1 MGEIHRISSR
11 KEVEKSENNK
21 KEKIVKNLEDPGSV
35 SVLDNMTETDTKP
48 ANDNGASNGD
58 ATADILWQMEYY
70 FGDFNLPKD
79 KFLKA
84 QIDEAKDGWI
94 SLDIMLKF
102 QRLANLTKDKELI
115 IKALEKL
122 EVRRKPSLPI
132 PDWNDETKKA
142 NISRTVYCKGFE
154 KEKTTLDDLIKFF
167 NKFPGVIHVVRRTY
181 PKGDER
187 FFKGSTFV
195 TFKDKDHAQKFL
207 DVDEV
212 KNPQDEVLLRKWQ
225 QEYFDEKDAESKE
238 KSKARQEKK
247 KQNKQAKEDLEGGK
261 EAGDGAPTKSEGELS
276 LPTGTILVLEGFK
289 NAETKREDIKEALKT
304 GFEVAPEEV
313 AFVYFNKGESDAK
326 LRFGVENAAKEL
338 AKKITESLKEGEK
351 FKVKDVE
358 LEFKVLEG
366 QEEAD
371 FLEKCKSDIAQQKDK
386 ARRGH
391 KRQGGG
397 GRGGKFNNKRQRR

>member
-1 MGEIHRISSR
+1 MGEFRRISSR
-11 KEVEKSENNK
+11 KRTSENNK
-21 KEKIVKNLEDPGSV
+21 GKKIGKNLEDPGSD
-35 SVLDNMTETDTKP
+35 SFLDKMTETETKP
-48 ANDNGASNGD
+48 ANGNGASNGD
-58 ATADILWQMEYY
+58 ASADILWQMEYY
-70 FGDFNLPKD
+70 FGDFNLPKV
-79 KFLKA
+79 KFL
-84 QIDEAKDGWI
+84 
-94 SLDIMLKF
+94 
-102 QRLANLTKDKELI
+102 RLANLTKDKELI
-115 IKALEKL
+115 IKALEKSDIVETNQDKL

-142 NISRTVYCKGFE
+142 NITRTVYCKGFE

-167 NKFPGVIHVVRRTY
+167 NKFPGVVHIVRRTY

-212 KNPQDEVLLRKWQ
+212 KNPEGEALLRKWQ

-247 KQNKQAKEDLEGGK
+247 KQNKQAREDLEGGK
-261 EAGDGAPTKSEGELS
+261 EAGGGAPSKSEGELS

-289 NAETKREDIKEALKT
+289 NAETKREDIKEALKS

-326 LRFGVENAAKEL
+326 LRFGAENAAKEL

-351 FKVKDVE
+351 FKVKDDE

-366 QEEAD
+366 QEETD

>member
-1 MGEIHRISSR
+1 MG
-11 KEVEKSENNK
+11 
-21 KEKIVKNLEDPGSV
+21 
-35 SVLDNMTETDTKP
+35 
-48 ANDNGASNGD
+48 
-58 ATADILWQMEYY
+58 
-70 FGDFNLPKD
+70 
-79 KFLKA
+79 
-84 QIDEAKDGWI
+84 
-94 SLDIMLKF
+94 
-102 QRLANLTKDKELI
+102 
-115 IKALEKL
+115 IKALEKSDILETNKEKL

-238 KSKARQEKK
+238 KSK
-247 KQNKQAKEDLEGGK
+247 
-261 EAGDGAPTKSEGELS
+261 
-276 LPTGTILVLEGFK
+276 
-289 NAETKREDIKEALKT
+289 
-304 GFEVAPEEV
+304 
-313 AFVYFNKGESDAK
+313 
-326 LRFGVENAAKEL
+326 
-338 AKKITESLKEGEK
+338 
-351 FKVKDVE
+351 VKDDE

-366 QEEAD
+366 QEETD

-397 GRGGKFNNKRQRR
+397 GRGEKFNNKRQRR

>member
-1 MGEIHRISSR
+1 MGEFRRISSR
-11 KEVEKSENNK
+11 KRTSENNK
-21 KEKIVKNLEDPGSV
+21 GKKIGKNLEDPGSD
-35 SVLDNMTETDTKP
+35 SFLDKMTETETKP
-48 ANDNGASNGD
+48 ANGNGASNGD
-58 ATADILWQMEYY
+58 ASADILWQMEYY

-79 KFLKA
+79 KFLKT

-115 IKALEKL
+115 IKALEKSDIVETNQDKL

-167 NKFPGVIHVVRRTY
+167 NKFPGVVHIVRRTY

-195 TFKDKDHAQKFL
+195 TFK
-207 DVDEV
+207 
-212 KNPQDEVLLRKWQ
+212 
-225 QEYFDEKDAESKE
+225 E

-247 KQNKQAKEDLEGGK
+247 KQNKQAREDLEGGK
-261 EAGDGAPTKSEGELS
+261 EAGGGAPSKSEGELS

-289 NAETKREDIKEALKT
+289 NAETKREDIKEALKS

-326 LRFGVENAAKEL
+326 LRFGAENAAKEL

-351 FKVKDVE
+351 FKVKDDE

-366 QEEAD
+366 QEETD

>member
-1 MGEIHRISSR
+1 
-11 KEVEKSENNK
+11 
-21 KEKIVKNLEDPGSV
+21 
-35 SVLDNMTETDTKP
+35 MTETDTTTK
-48 ANDNGASNGD
+48 NGGGAAADKAGKAGGD
-58 ATADILWQMEYY
+58 INAEVLRQMDYY

-79 KFLKA
+79 KFLKNA
-84 QIDEAKDGWI
+84 IEEAKDGWI
-94 SLDIMLKF
+94 SLDVMLKF
-102 QRLANLTKDKELI
+102 QRLASITSDKDVI
-115 IKALEKL
+115 IKAVKNSVILETNEEKQ
-122 EVRRKPSLPI
+122 EVRRKPSLGPI
-132 PDWNDETKKA
+132 PEWNDDTKKENVA
-142 NISRTVYCKGFE
+142 KSVYCKGFE
-154 KEKTTLDDLIKFF
+154 KEKTTLDDLLKFYHQYE
-167 NKFPGVIHVVRRTY
+167 GVVHVVRRTY
-181 PKGDER
+181 GKDNER

-195 TFKDKDHAQKFL
+195 TFKDKESAQKFL
-207 DVDEV
+207 DLEEV
-212 KNPQDEVLLRKWQ
+212 KSPEGEVLMRKWQ

-247 KQNKQAKEDLEGGK
+247 KQDKQAKEDLEGGK

-326 LRFGVENAAKEL
+326 LRFGAENAAKEL

-351 FKVKDVE
+351 FKVKDDE

-366 QEEAD
+366 QEETD

-397 GRGGKFNNKRQRR
+397 GRGGKFNNKRQR